1 MMKKLLIPLILSATL
16 LAGCNKDRQPTADK
30 KEEEVKVSI
39 HYPASNPTTLTYLSK
54 DWEEYPTNAVKSE
67 GYELFKDVLARC
79 KFYRSTEMIGPHPG
93 FTFKWQDKNMISLKL
108 GGDEKNTSL
117 FIDSTFIDFEK
128 KGEEK
133 YLSARFSDEKLY
145 NRITAFSDECVKN
158 KQ

>member
-1 MMKKLLIPLILSATL
+1 MKKLLIPLILSATL
-16 LAGCNKDRQPTADK
+16 LAGCNKDRKPDAAK
-30 KEEEVKVSI
+30 RGEEVNVSI
-39 HYPASNPTTLTYLSK
+39 HYPATDPTTLTYLSK
-54 DWEEYPTNAVKSE
+54 DWEEYPTNAVISE

-79 KFYRSTEMIGPHPG
+79 TFYRSANMIGPHPG
-93 FTFKWQDKNMISLKL
+93 FTFEWQDKSMISLKL

-145 NRITAFSDECVKN
+145 SRITAFSDECVKN